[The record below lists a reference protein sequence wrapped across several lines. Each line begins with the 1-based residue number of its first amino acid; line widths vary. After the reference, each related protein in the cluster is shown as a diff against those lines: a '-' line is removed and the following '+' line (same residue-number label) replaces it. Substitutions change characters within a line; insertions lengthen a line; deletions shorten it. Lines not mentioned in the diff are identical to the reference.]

1 MTVASFNKK
10 EFLDQKISTLTH
22 SQEVTSLWFD
32 GHGEWQ
38 KAHDL
43 VDGLSTPNAE
53 RIHAY
58 LHRKEGDQWNAQYWY
73 RRAGVIMPTY
83 SLDQEWTEL
92 CQAII

>member
-1 MTVASFNKK
+1 MTLASFNKK
-10 EFLDQKISTLTH
+10 EFLDQKISVLTH

-43 VDGLSTPNAE
+43 VDGLTTPNAE

-92 CQAII
+92 CQTIL